1 MDVDVFCFVCGIDP
15 ESADHLFASY
25 PPVSRLW
32 YVSPL
37 RIHLA
42 NLGLSSG
49 TQLFHPVLANFDSDA
64 MELFVILAW
73 GIWKARHQL
82 IFLNLH
88 FNALR
93 IITSCISLRNE
104 YLDVA
109 CTSHSDHQ
117 EVNTTTNWSFPSP
130 QCYNL
135 NTDASVSSLGVV
147 GLRAVIRND
156 KGEVMVASVKSIF
169 ANWDPTLAE
178 IHAIK
183 FGLDLAI
190 QTGFSNLQVESD
202 ALGTVDALRG
212 SQLISPLHSLHVGDV
227 LYVAYSFVNLI
238 RINM

>member
-1 MDVDVFCFVCGIDP
+1 MDVDVFCFVWGFDP

-32 YVSPL
+32 YVGPL

-42 NLGLSSG
+42 NLGLS
-49 TQLFHPVLANFDSDA
+49 
-64 MELFVILAW
+64 
-73 GIWKARHQL
+73 
-82 IFLNLH
+82 
-88 FNALR
+88 
-93 IITSCISLRNE
+93 
-104 YLDVA
+104 
-109 CTSHSDHQ
+109 SDHQ
-117 EVNTTTNWSFPSP
+117 EVNTTTNWSFPSS

-147 GLRAVIRND
+147 GLGAVIRND

-183 FGLDLAI
+183 FGLYLAI